1 MNLWEWIPI
10 TDAAARL
17 AVSQR
22 LISRR
27 VDSGRMDCLTV
38 DGVRFVWLADVFHDI
53 RKERRQIRVPPS
65 GVRRRG
71 FDDQQ

>member
-1 MNLWEWIPI
+1 MNLWQWMPI
-10 TDAAARL
+10 GDAAARL

-38 DGVRFVWLADVFHDI
+38 DGVRLVWLADVFHDI
-53 RKERRQIRVPPS
+53 RKERRQIRFLSS
-65 GVRRRG
+65 GIRRRG
-71 FDDQQ
+71 FGELT